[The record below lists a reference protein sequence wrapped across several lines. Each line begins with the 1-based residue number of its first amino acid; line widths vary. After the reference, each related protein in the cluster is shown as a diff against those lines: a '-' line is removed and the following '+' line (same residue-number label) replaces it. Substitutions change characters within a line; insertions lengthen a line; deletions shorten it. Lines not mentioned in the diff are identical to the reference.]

1 MEAFARAEKKKRPN
15 PELLFSDVYDQM
27 PPRIHKQ
34 MEDMKSHCTQYKE
47 YYPLDSHEPMTWCT
61 MCEPEH
67 WISCH
72 QHKESTGTEYM
83 NEIQSNLY

>member
-15 PELLFSDVYDQM
+15 PELLFTDVYDQM

-47 YYPLDSHEPMTWCT
+47 HYPLDLHEPMTWCT

-67 WISCH
+67 WVSCH